1 VTKFKLPGEEV
12 TGTYSN
18 GEEWRIKADANGIV
32 SPKDERIA
40 ATLQALA
47 DDPDHPITAV
57 KGK

>member
-1 VTKFKLPGEEV
+1 MTKFKLPGDEV
-12 TGTYSN
+12 TGTYAN
-18 GEEWRIKADANGIV
+18 GEEWRIKAKDGFVA
-32 SPKDERIA
+32 PKDERIA